1 MRQNRIRLRESDL
14 NRIVKKSVNKIIKE
28 AYDPYEDGD
37 EYEEL
42 IVNLKDAYNDYFHA
56 IQKIQDFVF
65 KHDDTATDM
74 YNSAAGKYG
83 DEAKD
88 LLGRSYNRIS
98 QLFYEEEY

>member
-42 IVNLKDAYNDYFHA
+42 IDNLKDAYNDYFHA

-65 KHDDTATDM
+65 KHD
-74 YNSAAGKYG
+74 NSAAGKYG